1 VKYYKTSQ
9 VSYLQSS
16 DIKTLQTHF
25 RRLFTLHENGETDL
39 KTKLVIGNTVTIA
52 YQRWKKNTS
61 DYENY
66 IIQLQNIIKIN

>member
-1 VKYYKTSQ
+1 VWIKYC
-9 VSYLQSS
+9 
-16 DIKTLQTHF
+16 DPI
-25 RRLFTLHENGETDL
+25 LHENGETDL